1 MEPVREKA
9 QEGLRII
16 ENAMLDLLRRYPEGL
31 TNAEIAQLLGIE
43 SDASDS
49 QRNRLSWAILTRLLR
64 AARIEKIND
73 GKRRLVY
80 RLPSL

>member
-43 SDASDS
+43 SDATDS